1 MSRHA
6 FVTFVIPFDDTD
18 GQRAC
23 AVNELLDGC
32 ADCNTPAGSAFKRT
46 LDGCGFI
53 HFLSITAV
61 GPICPSEEEE
71 PDDPR
76 RREKSHLLI
85 EFSSD
90 RGTEEVVELLAGKLE
105 PQITQIL
112 HAVEVHPV
120 CLRSFLRRYA
130 VRIDARRVR
139 PWNGRLALGQVH
151 AGSPGMTVERICAER
166 DLARAI
172 GYELKTL
179 RNQPKWGNASPRGRL
194 DQVREW
200 LWTSGLH
207 GRGSKWVFAAEPA
220 PLLAAEPDPKPSF
233 FNPNFRKAV
242 RDVVLTFLK
251 YALWISGFVLLV
263 DLWIVLGLGNIRL
276 AFVWTAFSVFVM
288 AGLLAYAVYR
298 GYRLLRRRELTDPVE
313 DETPKADAVR
323 EIMLHENQPGA
334 VQNHLASVSRIKP
347 GRLRFRHFPRFR
359 HVVLR
364 LAFIVVGA
372 GRFVCAPGFLGKNG
386 VIHFARWMRIP
397 RTDQLLFWS
406 NYSGTWPSY
415 VGDFI
420 ADSPSGVTAIWSNCI
435 GFPRSESLFSKG
447 AATDRDRLVR
457 WARRQQ
463 LPTRFWYSAYPDLT
477 PARIRINAAIRQGI
491 SSALTDADARDWL
504 ALFGSAPKPAEQ
516 LDIPEIPTLVFGGL
530 SNLTHCTCY
539 FVELREDDLRWK
551 QWLER
556 VAARTAYGTQD
567 PGQETAVVVG
577 LACSGLKKLG
587 LPDEALATFPVA
599 FQQGM
604 WPEWRARALGDL
616 GPNAP
621 ANWEWGT
628 PEWRAR
634 TPRPVGDGARPESG
648 AAEKPQPTD
657 AIVLI
662 YAREHQQIDPL
673 EKELFMDSQGL
684 LPFRKLALKELQT
697 KRRVEASSATRPAD
711 APSAPAA
718 APANAPTSVPGSR
731 PRSRSASCPVHPI
744 AAARGWQP
752 PQSGSDAAQSIASA
766 EQPGPR
772 ILPSEGFGF
781 ADGVSQ
787 PIIRGAPRWN
797 QRYDENHLVEPGEIV
812 LGYPDN
818 LKVISP
824 TPWIGAEHD
833 LNHYL
838 SDIGT
843 DAFRKRPEMSL
854 FEATGRRDLGL
865 NGTFL
870 VVRQLQQQVR
880 EFELW
885 QARTMRRLRVQGS
898 HVSLA
903 LGPRSVKVRAGTRPR
918 AAVAGS
924 TPHTTKRPVWKYG
937 ERVRIKEFLAAKLM
951 GRWKDGTSLLRYPVR
966 PGTQDDPW
974 APPDNDFLHGVEDPT
989 GMACP
994 FGAHVRRANPR
1005 DTRFAKSKEEIA
1017 TVNRHRIL
1025 RVGRAYEKDTVVSNG
1040 RTQTSDRGLL
1050 FMCLNADIERQFE
1063 FIQKSWLLNPN
1074 MHGLENEVDPILGT
1088 GPRKLTVP
1096 TETGP
1101 VELEID
1107 QDFVHTLGGGYF
1119 FLPSRLV
1126 LRYIASLPVQ

>member
-1 MSRHA
+1 MSHHA

-18 GQRAC
+18 GHLAR
-23 AVNELLDGC
+23 AVNDLLDVC
-32 ADCNTPAGSAFKRT
+32 ADSNTPPGSAFRRI

-53 HFLSITAV
+53 HFLTITAV

-85 EFSSD
+85 EVSSD
-90 RGTEEVVELLAGKLE
+90 RGTEEVVDLLAGQLQ

-112 HAVEVHPV
+112 HAVGVHPAG
-120 CLRSFLRRYA
+120 CLHSFLRRHA
-130 VRIDARRVR
+130 VRIDARKVR
-139 PWNGRLALGQVH
+139 PWNRRLALGQVH
-151 AGSPGMTVERICAER
+151 AGSPGMTVERVRAER
-166 DLARAI
+166 DLAHAI
-172 GYELKTL
+172 GQELKSL
-179 RNQPKWGNASPRGRL
+179 RSQAKWGNASPRGRL

-200 LWTSGLH
+200 LWTSGLRGH
-207 GRGSKWVFAAEPA
+207 GSKWVFAAEPA
-220 PLLAAEPDPKPSF
+220 PLLAAGPDPTPSF
-233 FNPNFRKAV
+233 RNPNFRQAV
-242 RDVVLTFLK
+242 LDVVVTFLK
-251 YALWISGFVLLV
+251 CALWVSGAVLLV
-263 DLWIVLGLGNIRL
+263 DLWLVFSLGNVRL
-276 AFVWTAFSVFVM
+276 ALVWTAFSALVM
-288 AGLLAYAVYR
+288 AGALAYAVYR
-298 GYRLLRRRELTDPVE
+298 GYRLLRRRETIDPVE

-323 EIMLHENQPGA
+323 DIMLHENHTGA

-347 GRLRFRHFPRFR
+347 GRLRIPYIPRFR
-359 HVVLR
+359 HIVLR

-420 ADSPSGVTAIWSNCI
+420 ADSPSGVTAIWSNCV

-463 LPTRFWYSAYPDLT
+463 HPTRFWYSAYPDLT

-491 SSALTDADARDWL
+491 SSAQTDADARDWL

-530 SNLTHCTCY
+530 SNLTHCACY
-539 FVELREDDLRWK
+539 FVTLRENSPRWVS
-551 QWLER
+551 WLER
-556 VAARTAYGTQD
+556 VAREATYGTQD
-567 PGQETAVVVG
+567 PGQQTAVVIG
-577 LACSGLKKLG
+577 LACSGLAKLG

-621 ANWEWGT
+621 AKWEWGT

-634 TPRPVGDGARPESG
+634 TPGP
-648 AAEKPQPTD
+648 AAPAQLSAPQTPRPTD
-657 AIVLI
+657 AVVLI
-662 YAREHQQIDPL
+662 YARQRWQIRFL
-673 EKELFMDSQGL
+673 QKELFRDEKGW
-684 LPFRKLALKELQT
+684 LPFRKLTLKPLQP
-697 KRRVEASSATRPAD
+697 KPRVKASSARRTAAASQAPAH
-711 APSAPAA
+711 PSA
-718 APANAPTSVPGSR
+718 TT
-731 PRSRSASCPVHPI
+731 
-744 AAARGWQP
+744 Q
-752 PQSGSDAAQSIASA
+752 
-766 EQPGPR
+766 QPGVR
-772 ILPSEGFGF
+772 SLPSEPFGF

-787 PIIRGAPRWN
+787 PVIRGAPRWN
-797 QRYDENHLVEPGEIV
+797 QHHDENHVVEPGEMI

-824 TPWIGAEHD
+824 TPWIAAEHD
-833 LNHYL
+833 GEHLL

-843 DAFRKRPEMSL
+843 DAFRKRPELSL

-898 HVSLA
+898 HISIA

-918 AAVAGS
+918 AAIANSAQQVTRG
-924 TPHTTKRPVWKYG
+924 PIWKHE
-937 ERVRIKEFLAAKLM
+937 ERERIKEFLAAKLV

-966 PGTQDDPW
+966 PGSQEDPP
-974 APPDNDFLHGVEDPT
+974 APADNDFLHGVEDPT

-1025 RVGRAYEKDTVVSNG
+1025 RVGRAYEKGPVAKNG
-1040 RTQTSDRGLL
+1040 RGRTSERGLL

-1063 FIQKSWLLNPN
+1063 FIQKTWLLNPN
-1074 MHGLENEVDPILGT
+1074 MHGLENEVDPIIGT

-1101 VELEID
+1101 VELDID
-1107 QDFVHTLGGGYF
+1107 QDFVRTLGGGYF

-1126 LRYIASLPVQ
+1126 LRYIAFGLARNVAAAPSRPGAALSFRQSPPSA